1 MSHNPLSDRLIALV
15 EPVCQDAGCELVDL
29 RLLMEQGGWV
39 LRVCVDR
46 LPAEGEVL
54 DLSAVQEERVDLATC
69 EELSRQLSAVLD
81 VADPIP
87 QAYSLEVSSPGIDR
101 PLRTA
106 RHFTL
111 YSGAEAKVQL
121 AVPLVVTGPSGP
133 SERRNFRGALLGVV
147 GEPGRELVAIEVDG
161 KRFELPLSDIESARL
176 VPDWDDVMRGGSGV
190 SFPAKKADKRAGKPA
205 TKPASKPATAK
216 SAPARSPSSS
226 PSPQK
231 HSAVQPKDGAP
242 ASSQEIEGAPG
253 RR

>member
-1 MSHNPLSDRLIALV
+1 MSHNPLTDRLIALV
-15 EPVCQDAGCELVDL
+15 EPVCHDAGCELVDL

-46 LPAEGEVL
+46 LLAEGEVP
-54 DLSAVQEERVDLATC
+54 DLAAVQEERVDLSTC

-106 RHFTL
+106 AHFTL
-111 YSGAEAKVQL
+111 YRGAEAKVQL
-121 AVPLVVTGPSGP
+121 AVPLTVTGPSGP
-133 SERRNFRGALLGVV
+133 SERRNFRGELLGVV
-147 GEPGRELVAIEVDG
+147 GEPGRELVAIDVDG
-161 KRFELPLSDIESARL
+161 KRFELPLADVESARL

-190 SFPAKKADKRAGKPA
+190 SFPSQRAQKGGKRGAKPPSKKAE
-205 TKPASKPATAK
+205 SE
-216 SAPARSPSSS
+216 SAPTTSSS
-226 PSPQK
+226 PTK
-231 HSAVQPKDGAP
+231 NSAVQPKDGAP
-242 ASSQEIEGAPG
+242 APSQEIEGAPA